1 MASSCRDKLRTSGW
15 RYGESQLSQWFNLL
29 RHALKCLE
37 EVVLDTG
44 LDVPSFCRAR
54 CGQQQGGVRGR
65 SYSPMWL
72 KVFAFA
78 RRGDVRRKLKPET
91 LTSFFL
97 GCQRKSV

>member
-15 RYGESQLSQWFNLL
+15 RYGESQINQWFNLL
-29 RHALKCLE
+29 RHVLKCLE

-54 CGQQQGGVRGR
+54 CGQQRGGEGAELQSDVAEGLCIRTKGR
-65 SYSPMWL
+65 RET
-72 KVFAFA
+72 KTET
-78 RRGDVRRKLKPET
+78 GD
-91 LTSFFL
+91 SDFFLL